1 MEDIDQ
7 KIIRILHELR
17 EVHKESEKYYATQ
30 VLSDKPIVPHDIYP
44 MALAF
49 DTEKK
54 IYLELNLARSEKFPG
69 RFTSEEIENIK
80 KEIDGLAFNIKAW
93 SSRKF
98 PCQYTEDT
106 SD

>member
-1 MEDIDQ
+1 MDIDE
-7 KIIRILHELR
+7 KIKDLLKQFR
-17 EVHKESEKYYATQ
+17 EAHKESEKYFATQ
-30 VLSDKPIVPHDIYP
+30 VLSDKPTIPHDIYP

-69 RFTSEEIENIK
+69 RFTSEEIENMK
-80 KEIDGLAFNIKAW
+80 KEIDELTFNIKAW

-98 PCQYTEDT
+98 PCQFTE
-106 SD
+106 